1 MRAEQVS
8 FSTMTF
14 EQAVEYVGSLAGRGW
29 RMGLDRMS
37 AFARAAGVGGENAPR
52 FIHVGG
58 TNGKGSTTAY
68 VQSILVDQGYRVGGF
83 FSPFVVDF
91 RERIQLNGEMISK
104 EAFARHVS
112 ELRPVADA
120 FDDSAWGKITEFE
133 FKTALG
139 MRFWEQEKCE
149 FVALEVGMGG
159 RLDATNIVHAD
170 VAVITSIGL
179 DHVEHLGPTH
189 EDIAREKA
197 GIIKP
202 GSTVVVGRMP
212 SAALKQIQIAA
223 QQASAMLWRL
233 DHEIRLVRDDAV
245 WTVEAPT
252 LEIEGLIPGMNG
264 THQPANM
271 ALSVAACVAAGAVQ
285 HPELVAASVS
295 RTRLPARFERFNVD
309 GVEVIVDGAHNVD
322 SARALCET
330 LDERGLDRLVLV
342 VGMLN
347 GHDAGVFIGE
357 FAPKLVAAFATP
369 IDFHR
374 TMMASEVA
382 AAAQSI
388 GLHAPISSD
397 STEAFEAALVRCKEA
412 KLPMLVTGS
421 FYLAGEVIRLIRTRA
436 LTVLDSAQK

>member
-1 MRAEQVS
+1 
-8 FSTMTF
+8 MTF

-29 RMGLDRMS
+29 RMGLDRMTE
-37 AFARAAGVGGENAPR
+37 FARRAGIGTVHSPR

-68 VQSILVDQGYRVGGF
+68 VQSILVDQGCRVGGF
-83 FSPFVVDF
+83 FSPFVVDL
-91 RERIQLNGEMISK
+91 RERIQLDGELISK

-112 ELRPVADA
+112 ELRPIADA
-120 FDDSAWGKITEFE
+120 FDDSSWGKITEFE

-139 MRFWEQEKCE
+139 LRFWEQEKCDY
-149 FVALEVGMGG
+149 VALEVGMGG

-212 SAALKQIQIAA
+212 SAALQQIQLAA
-223 QQASAMLWRL
+223 QQASAHLWRL
-233 DHEIRLVRDDAV
+233 DDEIRLMHGDAE
-245 WTVEAPT
+245 WTVESPI
-252 LEIEGLIPGMNG
+252 LNVDGLVPGMTG

-271 ALSVAACVAAGAVQ
+271 ALAVAACVAAGAVQ
-285 HPELVAASVS
+285 QPGSVAASVK
-295 RTRLPARFERFNVD
+295 RTRLPARFDRFTVD

-330 LDERGLDRLVLV
+330 LGERGLDRVVLV
-342 VGMLN
+342 IGMLN
-347 GHDAGVFIGE
+347 GHEARDFISE
-357 FAPKLVAAFATP
+357 LAPKLEAAFATP

-374 TMMASEVA
+374 TMLAPEVA
-382 AAAQSI
+382 AAAQSL
-388 GLHAPISSD
+388 GLRASIMNDSSD
-397 STEAFEAALVRCKEA
+397 AFESALARCKEA

-421 FYLAGEVIRLIRTRA
+421 FYLAGEIIRLIRTRA
-436 LTVLDSAQK
+436 LAV

>member
-1 MRAEQVS
+1 
-8 FSTMTF
+8 MTF

-29 RMGLDRMS
+29 RMGLDRMTE
-37 AFARAAGVGGENAPR
+37 FARRAGIGTVHSPR

-68 VQSILVDQGYRVGGF
+68 VQSILVDQGCRVGGF
-83 FSPFVVDF
+83 FSPFVVDL

-104 EAFARHVS
+104 DAFARHVS
-112 ELRPVADA
+112 ELRPIADA
-120 FDDSAWGKITEFE
+120 FDDSSWGKITEFE

-139 MRFWEQEKCE
+139 LRFWEQEKCD

-212 SAALKQIQIAA
+212 SAALQQIHVAA
-223 QQASAMLWRL
+223 QQASAQLWRL
-233 DHEIRLVRDDAV
+233 DDEIRLLRSDAG
-245 WTVEAPT
+245 WTVETPI
-252 LEIEGLIPGMNG
+252 LNVDGLVPGMTG

-271 ALSVAACVAAGAVQ
+271 ALAVAACVAAGAVQ
-285 HPELVAASVS
+285 QPGSVAASVK
-295 RTRLPARFERFNVD
+295 RTRLPARFDQFTVD

-330 LDERGLDRLVLV
+330 LYERGLDRVVLV
-342 VGMLN
+342 IGMLN
-347 GHDAGVFIGE
+347 GHDARDFISE
-357 FAPKLVAAFATP
+357 LAPKLEAAFATP

-374 TMMASEVA
+374 TMMAPEVA
-382 AAAQSI
+382 AAAQSL
-388 GLHAPISSD
+388 GLRASIMNDSSD
-397 STEAFEAALVRCKEA
+397 AFESALARCKEA
-412 KLPMLVTGS
+412 KSPMLVTGS
-421 FYLAGEVIRLIRTRA
+421 FYLAGEIIRLIRKRA
-436 LTVLDSAQK
+436 LAVSDSAQK